1 MSTALK
7 LRPTVSLAF
16 IVEPDGKQFHAYCPQ
31 LKGLHVDGR
40 TEEEALD
47 RAIEAAELYLQ
58 SLALH
63 NESFPHDVREE
74 IPEGAVLRTVTLEW
88 PSSRTF
94 GIS

>member
-16 IVEPDGKQFHAYCPQ
+16 IVEPDGQQFHAYCPQ
-31 LKGLHVDGR
+31 LKGLHIDGPS
-40 TEEEALD
+40 EEEALK

-58 SLALH
+58 SLERH
-63 NESFPHDVREE
+63 DESFSHDVREE

-88 PSSRTF
+88 PSTRTF